1 MRRSRLIE
9 NRVEL
14 EKVQRDLKLAREIQQ
29 STFPSECPP
38 LDGYDCAGYSEPAE
52 DTGGDTWDAVPTDTG
67 AVFLLGDATG
77 HGVGPAISVTQ
88 VRSMLRMALLLGTDL
103 KPLVDHL
110 NRQLGMDMPPSRF
123 ITAWFGM
130 LDATTHELHSI
141 ATGQGPL
148 IHLHANDEVDIL
160 SADAPPLGIMPDLM
174 LDDPIRRHLES
185 GDMFFVASDG
195 FAEAGLVDTITHSL
209 NVDIDYSLFSDP
221 TTQFYSNFLADLI
234 DVLTCNAQLY
244 LGDASVTS
252 ASFTINSVTA
262 DRSGYT
268 DISVTFSAPI
278 GALTSSYRSQAR
290 ENLQVFFSN
299 CASVSVM
306 NLQAYDWSTNS
317 ISISCE
323 EGTVIIPLDPYNAFA
338 LPDIQVKE
346 GSLGYAT
353 ADTRESTAGRC
364 QGGPER
370 FGVILNRTSG
380 TTGCGMWERPVGTIL
395 NKPIS
400 STGFAEFYMGGS
412 DTCSGEVGFDFA
424 TPIYKAIANP
434 AASIETLMKNPSLY
448 KSGPGATVWYR
459 LSDADGRSQVQLSG
473 LTVSMTLNLN
483 GATTKGECE
492 TPSSVTGAGVCRVE
506 AVSEWFS
513 TTNEQVGQATISY
526 QYDSVTYGT
535 SLTQQFTLKKHYEHD
550 AVSEPTIILE
560 APKYPVFEGEE
571 NVVETD

>member
-1 MRRSRLIE
+1 MSHLPEDVLYQILNVSRQLGATADTRAVQVGVVNCLRDVLQAERATVFEYDPDTDELVAVLAHGTSGDLDESFSGVRIPAGVGLAGTVARNGEMINIPDAYEDERFNREIDQKTGYRTRSLLTVPMTTTDGDLIGVAQVLNKKQGIFEEQDEAIAEALAAQCAVAMRRSRLIE

-195 FAEAGLVDTITHSL
+195 FAEAAESSGEMFG
-209 NVDIDYSLFSDP
+209 N
-221 TTQFYSNFLADLI
+221 
-234 DVLTCNAQLY
+234 
-244 LGDASVTS
+244 
-252 ASFTINSVTA
+252 
-262 DRSGYT
+262 DR
-268 DISVTFSAPI
+268 IVEI
-278 GALTSSYRSQAR
+278 LR
-290 ENLQVFFSN
+290 
-299 CASVSVM
+299 
-306 NLQAYDWSTNS
+306 
-317 ISISCE
+317 
-323 EGTVIIPLDPYNAFA
+323 
-338 LPDIQVKE
+338 
-346 GSLGYAT
+346 
-353 ADTRESTAGRC
+353 AGRG
-364 QGGPER
+364 QSSRDIISSIHSAVDAFTGNQPPDDD
-370 FGVILNRTSG
+370 RTS
-380 TTGCGMWERPVGTIL
+380 VLIH
-395 NKPIS
+395 
-400 STGFAEFYMGGS
+400 
-412 DTCSGEVGFDFA
+412 
-424 TPIYKAIANP
+424 
-434 AASIETLMKNPSLY
+434 
-448 KSGPGATVWYR
+448 R
-459 LSDADGRSQVQLSG
+459 LA
-473 LTVSMTLNLN
+473 
-483 GATTKGECE
+483 
-492 TPSSVTGAGVCRVE
+492 
-506 AVSEWFS
+506 
-513 TTNEQVGQATISY
+513 
-526 QYDSVTYGT
+526 
-535 SLTQQFTLKKHYEHD
+535 
-550 AVSEPTIILE
+550 
-560 APKYPVFEGEE
+560 
-571 NVVETD
+571 